1 MKLDFQVGA
10 GNNESELPE
19 VGLQVSR
26 LFSRPASF
34 FFPPLPAPLSLPLHL
49 AGDTAFVPAANN
61 PFPRLLRLMCA
72 WVVNFGNTSCFSVHF
87 NIYFGFVFVFFFNGR
102 ALNRLEFFHCV
113 KDGRWGASPPLIGR
127 RGSARRADW
136 LRGQGSR

>member
-19 VGLQVSR
+19 AGLQVSR

-34 FFPPLPAPLSLPLHL
+34 FPLPAPLSLPLHL

-61 PFPRLLRLMCA
+61 PTRASYVL
-72 WVVNFGNTSCFSVHF
+72 
-87 NIYFGFVFVFFFNGR
+87 FV
-102 ALNRLEFFHCV
+102 
-113 KDGRWGASPPLIGR
+113 
-127 RGSARRADW
+127 RG
-136 LRGQGSR
+136 L